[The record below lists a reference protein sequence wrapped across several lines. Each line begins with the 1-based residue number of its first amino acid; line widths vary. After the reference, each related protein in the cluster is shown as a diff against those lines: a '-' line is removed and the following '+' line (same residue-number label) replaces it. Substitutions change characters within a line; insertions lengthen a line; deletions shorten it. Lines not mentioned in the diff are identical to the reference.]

1 MKNKGK
7 IFITIYAVVATLA
20 SLSILNYIVGNLEHN
35 FVTVMEKN
43 TLKYQNRVIKVND
56 VLELEGK
63 KANFLLNSDDIHD
76 DFIEGVHYDKLQYLI
91 YDEERDIFHLDNI
104 QNSNYDTE
112 LISNITGKGNLDFLN
127 DNYSLKS
134 LELYLL
140 FYLNNDFK
148 WMNDRFDSSYWV
160 YYTSLNG
167 MTSMR
172 RRSGDFVKSEEFYYS
187 DEMLELPFVTGGTKE
202 NLTDREE
209 VYWSPPYIDL
219 AGKGM
224 MITASYPVDYENE
237 YAGTISIDF
246 LSRALSGILD
256 HQYVSFLVD
265 EEGVIIATN
274 DDYFDLS
281 NELKTV
287 DDLPLDLTFNDIK
300 DIEQDEIVK
309 INGDRVIS
317 HEIYGSPYTVY
328 QVYLKKDY
336 LLDASIDF
344 FPLLLM
350 FVFFAVTTIMLHRV
364 RVSEA
369 KLKAAF
375 KELESKQEELDYISK
390 YDTLTNIYNRRGLY
404 SQLKSIETD
413 GKLIGSSLIIF
424 DIDHFKLVNDTYG
437 HDVGDEVLTELCSVV
452 KDYIGEDEIFARYGG
467 EEFIIISKGSDL
479 EKTCEIA
486 EIIRTGVE
494 SHIFKTVESITISSG
509 VSTFRPKD
517 NNDTWVKNADAAL
530 YKAKSDGRNKVCYY
544 DNYQLIDYTSTVEN
558 K

>member
-1 MKNKGK
+1 MKKKGK
-7 IFITIYAVVATLA
+7 IFVTLYAIVATMA
-20 SLSILNYIVGNLEHN
+20 CFSILNYIVGNLEHN

-63 KANFLLNSDDIHD
+63 KANFLLNTVDLHN
-76 DFIEGVHYDKLQYLI
+76 DFEESVQYDKLQYLT

-127 DNYSLKS
+127 DSDSLKA
-134 LELYLL
+134 LELYLM

-172 RRSGDFVKSEEFYYS
+172 RRSGEFVTSDDFYYS
-187 DEMLELPFVTGGTKE
+187 DEMLELPFVTGGYKE
-202 NLTDREE
+202 NLSNREE

-224 MITASYPVDYENE
+224 MITASYPIDYENE
-237 YAGTISIDF
+237 YIATISIDF

-256 HQYVSFLVD
+256 EDYISFLVD
-265 EEGVIIATN
+265 QDGVIIATN
-274 DDYFDLS
+274 LKDVDLS
-281 NELKTV
+281 NELKTI
-287 DDLPLDLTFNDIK
+287 DDMSIKLKYSDIK
-300 DIEQDEIVK
+300 DIELDEIVYIK
-309 INGDRVIS
+309 GDRVIA
-317 HEIYGSPYTVY
+317 HEIYGSPYVVY
-328 QVYLKKDY
+328 QIYTHKDY
-336 LLDASIDF
+336 LIDATIDF

-350 FVFFAVTTIMLHRV
+350 FVFFAVTTIMLRRV
-364 RVSEA
+364 RISEA
-369 KLKAAF
+369 SLKEAF
-375 KELESKQEELDYISK
+375 VELENKQEELDYISK

-404 SQLKSIETD
+404 SELKNIETD

-437 HDVGDEVLTELCSVV
+437 HDVGDEVLTELCVVV
-452 KDYIGEDEIFARYGG
+452 KNYISENEIFARYGG
-467 EEFIIISKGSDL
+467 EEFILISKGSDL

-486 EIIRTGVE
+486 EIIRKGVE
-494 SHIFKTVESITISSG
+494 SHSFKTVECITISSG
-509 VSTFRPKD
+509 VSTFRAKD
-517 NNDTWVKNADAAL
+517 TNDTWVKNADAAL
-530 YKAKSDGRNKVCYY
+530 YKSKSDGRNRVCYY
-544 DNYQLIDYTSTVEN
+544 DNYELIDYTNSDN
-558 K
+558 I